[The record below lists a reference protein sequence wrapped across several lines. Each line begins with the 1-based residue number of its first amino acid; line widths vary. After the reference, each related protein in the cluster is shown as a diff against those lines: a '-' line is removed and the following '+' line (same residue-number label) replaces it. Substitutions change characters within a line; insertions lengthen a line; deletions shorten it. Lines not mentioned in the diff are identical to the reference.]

1 MISIIIPTKNE
12 ANVIHETIRNLQ
24 DLRKNKICE
33 IIIVDGK
40 SDDET
45 VKLANPYVDKVLLSE
60 PNRGL
65 QQNIGARAAS
75 GDTLMFLHADTHI
88 DVNHI
93 EFLINIKD
101 YDWGFFK
108 ISFDKTSLK
117 YKLLSFCIN
126 LRSSLFKYG
135 TGDQVFFIKKNIFDR
150 IDGFPKYEL
159 MEDIKLCSNLKKVSK
174 PLISKIYIKTS
185 ARKWEKNGFLWTI
198 IKMRLLRF
206 LYFLKVNPSK
216 LNSYYK

>member
-12 ANVIHETIRNLQ
+12 ASMIHETIRNLQ
-24 DLRKNKICE
+24 GLRKNKICE
-33 IIIVDGK
+33 IILVDGK

-45 VKLANPYVDKVLLSE
+45 VKLASPYVDLILSSV

-65 QQNIGARAAS
+65 QQNIGAKVAS
-75 GDTLMFLHADTHI
+75 ADTIMFLHADTHI
-88 DVNHI
+88 DEDHI
-93 EFLINIKD
+93 EALENMNDF
-101 YDWGFFK
+101 DWGFFK
-108 ISFDKTSLK
+108 ISFDKNRLK

-135 TGDQVFFIKKNIFDR
+135 TGDQVFFIKKNIFDS

-159 MEDIKLCSNLKKVSK
+159 MEDIQLCSKLKQISK
-174 PLISKIYIKTS
+174 PLILKKYVRTS
-185 ARKWEKNGFLWTI
+185 SRKWEKNGFLWTI
-198 IKMRLLRF
+198 LKMRILRF

>member
-45 VKLANPYVDKVLLSE
+45 VRLANPYVDQVLLSE

-65 QQNIGARAAS
+65 QQNMGAKVSS

-88 DVNHI
+88 DTNHI

-150 IDGFPKYEL
+150 IDGFPKFEL
-159 MEDIKLCSNLKKVSK
+159 MEDIKLCAKLKKLSK

-198 IKMRLLRF
+198 IKMRILRF

>member
-45 VKLANPYVDKVLLSE
+45 VRLASPYVDQVLLSE
-60 PNRGL
+60 ANRGL
-65 QQNIGARAAS
+65 QQNMGAKVAS

-88 DVNHI
+88 DTNHI

-108 ISFDKTSLK
+108 ISFDKISLK
-117 YKLLSFCIN
+117 YKILSFCIN

-159 MEDIKLCSNLKKVSK
+159 MEDIKLCSSLKKVSK
-174 PLISKIYIKTS
+174 PLISKI
-185 ARKWEKNGFLWTI
+185 
-198 IKMRLLRF
+198 
-206 LYFLKVNPSK
+206 
-216 LNSYYK
+216 